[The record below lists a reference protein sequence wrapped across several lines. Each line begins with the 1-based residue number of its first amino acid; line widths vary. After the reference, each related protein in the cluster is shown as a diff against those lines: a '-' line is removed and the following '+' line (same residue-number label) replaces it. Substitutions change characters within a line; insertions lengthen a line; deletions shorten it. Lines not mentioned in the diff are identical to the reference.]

1 MTSSPSSFSSSSS
14 PPSMLERSMLW
25 PEPHRK
31 SRTRSSWTEADEV
44 RLLNAVLEIVKADS
58 PGECVSLFDP
68 IMSVLRGDY
77 TKEQVID
84 KLNGLKRRFKNFS
97 SSLGDDATASSH
109 QTKLSEICKKIWGEN
124 SDAPNGGLRRAN
136 YNYNCIGNDMIF
148 FFLFIR
154 SLFLDRNV
162 I

>member
-1 MTSSPSSFSSSSS
+1 
-14 PPSMLERSMLW
+14 MLW

-58 PGECVSLFDP
+58 PGEYVSLFDP
-68 IMSVLRGDY
+68 ITSVLRGDY
-77 TKEQVID
+77 TKEQVIE
-84 KLNGLKRRFKNFS
+84 KLNGLKRRFTNFS
-97 SSLGDDATASSH
+97 SSASSLGDDATASSH

-124 SDAPNGGLRRAN
+124 SEAANGGLRRAN
-136 YNYNCIGNDMIF
+136 YNYSCVGNGVI

-154 SLFLDRNV
+154 SLFLERNV
-162 I
+162 T